1 MAVVLSSWLSEM
13 GFLNWFYVEANAFEL
28 SVAEGGSV
36 LCLVERCRGV
46 RAVFLGKVI
55 VAWLSAT
62 MELFVQGKESTEFIK
77 SPRDGNKAFLAQRC
91 FNRSVQYLTV
101 VEYRCGEQRGFIVI
115 PEGREGRGWRV
126 CAVELR
132 KVVSFFELSLGERSR
147 TSFPWQ
153 PISVLQS
160 NDMGGSSSVSMGKVL
175 ESGYWQNVLCGG
187 VRLGGAGSRMP
198 ISVGVT
204 LEQGPAELVLRQS
217 RNVWDP
223 RGHGTTGTS
232 SRREGHVRTV
242 RFVHQAQKDIV
253 RGRSAT

>member
-1 MAVVLSSWLSEM
+1 MFPLKMCVRMVDSLSLSCQHVLTFPCLSLSVGMAVVLSSWLSEM
-13 GFLNWFYVEANAFEL
+13 GFLNWFYAEANAFEL

-115 PEGREGRGWRV
+115 PEGREGR
-126 CAVELR
+126 
-132 KVVSFFELSLGERSR
+132 
-147 TSFPWQ
+147 
-153 PISVLQS
+153 
-160 NDMGGSSSVSMGKVL
+160 D
-175 ESGYWQNVLCGG
+175 
-187 VRLGGAGSRMP
+187 
-198 ISVGVT
+198 
-204 LEQGPAELVLRQS
+204 
-217 RNVWDP
+217 
-223 RGHGTTGTS
+223 
-232 SRREGHVRTV
+232 
-242 RFVHQAQKDIV
+242 
-253 RGRSAT
+253 